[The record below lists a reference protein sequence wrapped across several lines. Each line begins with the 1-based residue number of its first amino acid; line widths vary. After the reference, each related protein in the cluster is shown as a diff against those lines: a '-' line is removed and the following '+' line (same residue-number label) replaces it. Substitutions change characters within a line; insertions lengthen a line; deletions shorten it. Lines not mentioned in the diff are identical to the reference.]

1 MFTYTYPIFSNKDDY
16 GACPYGSKTTDVFEN
31 SYNVVFESE
40 DSILL
45 DLEGNEVS
53 SGCLSNERMYI

>member
-1 MFTYTYPIFSNKDDY
+1 MTVTYTYLYCSNKDDY
-16 GACPYGSKTTDVFEN
+16 GACLYGGKTTDVFEN
-31 SYNVVFESE
+31 SYNVVFKSD

-53 SGCLSNERMYI
+53 RFRQWIPFK